1 MPKSLIYNYKTM
13 DQSMAELR
21 KKTQELE
28 AIIGDKD
35 PERVSRASWKNVQ
48 DDSIYE
54 KSIQKN
60 QNVNFSSMIKT
71 NLFVE
76 WRIIFKILIN
86 ARMRRKG

>member
-1 MPKSLIYNYKTM
+1 
-13 DQSMAELR
+13 MAELR

-60 QNVNFSSMIKT
+60 QNVNFSFYDK
-71 NLFVE
+71 N
-76 WRIIFKILIN
+76 
-86 ARMRRKG
+86 

>member
-35 PERVSRASWKNVQ
+35 PERVSRASWKNIQ

>member
-60 QNVNFSSMIKT
+60 QNVNFSFYDK
-71 NLFVE
+71 N
-76 WRIIFKILIN
+76 
-86 ARMRRKG
+86 